1 MDYYKIPYNEGTEL
15 KGGGNTAKRCN
26 AVGMKAVCPG
36 NSDCVHN
43 SVQCMVTPLSLSKDC
58 DLLNPLSEK
67 ICNTTQAWDCPELER
82 VTIFIHGHHEGD
94 KVIMTNTNL
103 YDGTQPHGD
112 PWVTTGTGDNTYYAY
127 CAECNTCDG
136 KYRHT
141 EEK

>member
-1 MDYYKIPYNEGTEL
+1 MDYYKIPYNDGTEL

-67 ICNTTQAWDCPELER
+67 ICNTTMAWDCPDLER

-94 KVIMTNTNL
+94 KVIMTNTNG
-103 YDGTQPHGD
+103 YDGTDPHGQWVT
-112 PWVTTGTGDNTYYAY
+112 WVTTGTGDNTYYAY
-127 CAECNTCDG
+127 CAECNTCGG
-136 KYRHT
+136 KYR
-141 EEK
+141 